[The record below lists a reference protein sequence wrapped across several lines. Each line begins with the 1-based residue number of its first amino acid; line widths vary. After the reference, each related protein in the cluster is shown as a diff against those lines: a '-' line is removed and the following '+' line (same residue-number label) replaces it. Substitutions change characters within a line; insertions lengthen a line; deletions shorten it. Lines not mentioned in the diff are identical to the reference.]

1 LKARERLQKKR
12 FLDVL
17 RVLSFLIL
25 LHGTHS
31 QTKQFLILAFVAAV
45 NVDHNGVVVE
55 QSDNMRLV
63 LGATA

>member
-17 RVLSFLIL
+17 RVLSFLIF

-45 NVDHNGVVVE
+45 NVDHDGVVE
-55 QSDNMRLV
+55 QSENMRLV